1 MVDQKVKETYESF
14 KQTQSGLHFDDNANA
29 ESLYPST
36 LNRQQKV
43 DVMKQCLQL
52 EGFKPLEV
60 LDNFYVQDLIIFGMQ
75 NNIPEAVR
83 LGEKVLGESN

>member
-36 LNRQQKV
+36 LNR
-43 DVMKQCLQL
+43 
-52 EGFKPLEV
+52 E
-60 LDNFYVQDLIIFGMQ
+60 
-75 NNIPEAVR
+75 
-83 LGEKVLGESN
+83 